1 MMIGYIMIWV
11 AGVVGSRLDCK
22 STQTTFDSG
31 ATHQIPMGPHQNA
44 QGCPEVSTNSRCPLS
59 GKSLPT
65 APRTRQDRERRKC
78 WGFGRL
84 DRSTELVEDAA
95 KRIWVHHAPCMI
107 QESEM
112 PDHERIVPKHLQLI
126 MRDILARVDAM
137 RDSYATLVAALIC
150 NDSRKFRQ
158 ARAEI
163 SNLAEDIGADL
174 CLLGN
179 LKG

>member
-1 MMIGYIMIWV
+1 
-11 AGVVGSRLDCK
+11 
-22 STQTTFDSG
+22 
-31 ATHQIPMGPHQNA
+31 
-44 QGCPEVSTNSRCPLS
+44 
-59 GKSLPT
+59 
-65 APRTRQDRERRKC
+65 
-78 WGFGRL
+78 
-84 DRSTELVEDAA
+84 
-95 KRIWVHHAPCMI
+95 
-107 QESEM
+107 M